1 MRFGSFPLQ
10 CSRVTEE
17 TDKNITAHPESSCSP
32 RRKITKHTEEKEISY
47 SEIVL
52 LQLSRTSDTSELR
65 ATEGRGTSLSDN
77 KETNRG
83 EAVEVVDE
91 LLFNNPDPQRSPK
104 RTSVPSTYK
113 PPYSSLRIRACS
125 NMCQCYACELIDR
138 LLTSSPWQR
147 GSL

>member
-77 KETNRG
+77 KETNSQFS
-83 EAVEVVDE
+83 AA
-91 LLFNNPDPQRSPK
+91 LLNTHTHTQG
-104 RTSVPSTYK
+104 T
-113 PPYSSLRIRACS
+113 
-125 NMCQCYACELIDR
+125 
-138 LLTSSPWQR
+138 
-147 GSL
+147 G